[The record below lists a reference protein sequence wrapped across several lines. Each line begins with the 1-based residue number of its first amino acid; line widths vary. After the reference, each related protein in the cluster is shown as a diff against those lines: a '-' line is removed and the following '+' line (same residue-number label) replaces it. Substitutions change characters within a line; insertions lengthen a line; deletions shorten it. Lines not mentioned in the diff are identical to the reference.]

1 MVDNTE
7 TKNTTILALD
17 VVNYSAKMNI
27 DEKGTTEKLKK
38 SRNII
43 EKLVETGKGRIFNT
57 AGDSFMIEFNSTYN
71 AVESAIKIMRKC

>member
-27 DEKGTTEKLKK
+27 DEKVYGDNPFDTLKGAQEMWNGYSVHLEREK
-38 SRNII
+38 
-43 EKLVETGKGRIFNT
+43 IF
-57 AGDSFMIEFNSTYN
+57 YN
-71 AVESAIKIMRKC
+71 EVYGW

>member
-27 DEKGTTEKLKK
+27 DEKGTYEKV
-38 SRNII
+38 
-43 EKLVETGKGRIFNT
+43 KLVYGDNPFDTLKGAQEIWNGYSVHLEREKIFYKEVY
-57 AGDSFMIEFNSTYN
+57 GW
-71 AVESAIKIMRKC
+71 